1 MTEAANPSHPYF
13 PQDAIIP
20 DYEPNTSSLEVVI
33 RSFVGLVLAFVAAGL
48 YLGKR
53 ANPRLGMDEL
63 GAMAWFLL
71 CFFLHAFF
79 EGYFVLYHASLAGS
93 QSLFAQLWK
102 EYALSDSRYMTSD
115 PFMLCIETLTVLV
128 WAPLCFAIV
137 IGIVNGDRMRY
148 PLQIILCV
156 GHLFGVALY
165 YGTCFFGYRYNG
177 ISHSRPEF
185 LYYWVYYLGLNAA
198 WVVVPAVYLLDGINV
213 VLLGLQQL
221 NVLGP
226 TPRNVVALA
235 ETARPCSEV
244 AQRQHRDRI
253 EKTCV
258 MEEKIR

>member
-1 MTEAANPSHPYF
+1 MLPIHPPPNMSLIKMTEAANPSHPYF

-71 CFFLHAFF
+71 CKSRHVLHRESPACIRRLLTVSGCLPPGFFLHAFF

-115 PFMLCIETLTVLV
+115 PFMLCIETLTVV
-128 WAPLCFAIV
+128 REIA
-137 IGIVNGDRMRY
+137 
-148 PLQIILCV
+148 
-156 GHLFGVALY
+156 LF
-165 YGTCFFGYRYNG
+165 
-177 ISHSRPEF
+177 
-185 LYYWVYYLGLNAA
+185 
-198 WVVVPAVYLLDGINV
+198 
-213 VLLGLQQL
+213 LGLQADS
-221 NVLGP
+221 P
-226 TPRNVVALA
+226 F
-235 ETARPCSEV
+235 
-244 AQRQHRDRI
+244 
-253 EKTCV
+253 
-258 MEEKIR
+258 